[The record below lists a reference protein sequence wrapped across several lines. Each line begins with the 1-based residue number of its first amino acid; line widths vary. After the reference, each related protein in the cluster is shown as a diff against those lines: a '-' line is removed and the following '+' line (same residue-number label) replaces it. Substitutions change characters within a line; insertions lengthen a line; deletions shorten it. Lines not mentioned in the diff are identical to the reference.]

1 MQSSYQRAQLNKIAS
16 DNYET
21 LRHYC
26 SLLER
31 EGYWD
36 GPAKVLDQSV
46 YDFLDVY
53 VQCVLVKLA
62 DFCGKLGPEER
73 DFIGNLTR
81 VNALGIDSQSDIGE
95 HTLAT
100 IDRIF
105 SSPPILFQL
114 FGLRDQEKK
123 TSVMGLF
130 FDALLNIQLA
140 LAFINYVGMEKVTG
154 FIRSYYY
161 KIEVFLY
168 AQGKYTNIINEK
180 YIFLKLCNGVL
191 EHSNEHLL
199 EADQDFDYYKKNF
212 LYMSVDKAADER
224 KREEESVYMPDD
236 GADPEYISD
245 EDIDPEYLY
254 DDEENIEEEE
264 ETESD
269 TENEGTEEPGEQS
282 EKEEKGETL
291 VLESVP
297 TPAPVKVPYS
307 EQIRDEKIMEDIR
320 NAKSRTKL
328 EELMNELNDLVGLP
342 DVKNEIK
349 SLINLI
355 KVRNLRKAHN
365 LPDVDM
371 SYHMVFT
378 GSPGTGKT
386 TVARLVAGIYRELG
400 ILSKGTLVETDR
412 SGLVAG
418 YVGQTALK
426 VKDVVEKA
434 VGGVLFIDEAYALS
448 SNIGTTDFGEEAIE
462 TLVKLMEDHR
472 DNLVVIVAGYTK
484 EMQQFLK
491 SNTGLMSRFNKFIEF
506 KDYSDSELI
515 DILDS
520 MAKKAGFVIEDEA
533 LLKALDLIESM
544 NELRR
549 YEFGNARGIRN
560 MFEKMV
566 VNQANRI
573 VGVASPDVD
582 DLTHIRPEDV
592 VL

>member
-1 MQSSYQRAQLNKIAS
+1 MQSSYQRSQLNKIAS

-21 LRHYC
+21 LRYYC

-46 YDFLDVY
+46 YDFLDIY

-73 DFIGNLTR
+73 DFIGSLTR
-81 VNALGIDSQSDIGE
+81 ENALGIGSGSE
-95 HTLAT
+95 MSEKTLAT

-154 FIRSYYY
+154 FIRTYYY

-168 AQGKYTNIINEK
+168 AQGKYTNVINEK

-212 LYMSVDKAADER
+212 LYMTVDRQEEKEDTKSDNAYFDDE
-224 KREEESVYMPDD
+224 E
-236 GADPEYISD
+236 
-245 EDIDPEYLY
+245 IDPEYLA
-254 DDEENIEEEE
+254 DDEIDPDFLSDEDEAEDEQGKEE
-264 ETESD
+264 ETL
-269 TENEGTEEPGEQS
+269 
-282 EKEEKGETL
+282 GETL
-291 VLESVP
+291 EESPEAVALESVP
-297 TPAPVKVPYS
+297 APAPVKVPYS

-328 EELMNELNDLVGLP
+328 EELMNELNDLVGLG

-355 KVRNLRKAHN
+355 KVRNLRKSHN

-448 SNIGTTDFGEEAIE
+448 SNIGQADFGDEAIE

-484 EMQQFLK
+484 EMQQFLR

-506 KDYSDSELI
+506 KDYSDDELI

-520 MAKKAGFVIEDEA
+520 MARKAGFVIEDEA
-533 LLKALDLIESM
+533 LLKAMDLIVSM

-549 YEFGNARGIRN
+549 FEFGNARGIRN

-573 VGVASPDVD
+573 VSLNAPDVD
-582 DLTHIRPEDV
+582 DLTHIRAEDV
-592 VL
+592 IL